1 MGIKQKTIKTIK
13 VFANKNSCGRR
24 IEPLTN
30 PCYTSKQYFIDLAW
44 VMNEENL
51 HEENLHEEKPYTVA
65 SEKMKIVRNIFIS
78 YGF

>member
-51 HEENLHEEKPYTVA
+51 HEEKPYTVA

-78 YGF
+78 YGFDYE